1 MPKARITHYTPK
13 QVLNAKELRRFRSF
27 VSQLKKQKL
36 VSGVDARSARPGMIR
51 PLGPKG
57 GRKSLAEIVNKNH
70 KLLTS
75 PSKLPSKPIFIRDF
89 STGTTNLATLFRE
102 IERDPSLAAK
112 IDAKKR
118 KGERW
123 GFQID
128 GTDSIAIFADIQL
141 LIDDAFRYER
151 NQNPYGSPDVF
162 HKRSKS
168 ANLFR
173 KLKLVRW
180 SKTAT
185 KWGQQRHVKKR
196 KASHSH
202 RQAKKR
208 RRK

>member
-1 MPKARITHYTPK
+1 MSKARIPHYTPK
-13 QVLNAKELRRFRSF
+13 QVLDAKELRRFRSF
-27 VSQLKKQKL
+27 VSQLKKQKAI
-36 VSGVDARSARPGMIR
+36 SGVDARSARPFMVRSI
-51 PLGPKG
+51 GPKG
-57 GRKSLAEIVNKNH
+57 GRKTLAEIINKNH
-70 KLLTS
+70 KLLT
-75 PSKLPSKPIFIRDF
+75 PPAKLPSKPIFIRDF
-89 STGTTNLATLFRE
+89 STGTTNLATLFKQ

-128 GTDSIAIFADIQL
+128 GTDSVALFADIQL
-141 LIDDAFRYER
+141 LIDDAFRYDR

-185 KWGQQRHVKKR
+185 EWRQQRHIKKR
-196 KASHSH
+196 KASHAH

-208 RRK
+208 RTN